1 MSGDKV
7 LRLELE
13 SKQRCDDVNFMK
25 KFVGNIVNDAKIAES
40 IEKISYSCCSSSC
53 CNYNATSGATT
64 DVGAIKSTT
73 KMSDNVKIMTKS
85 SESTGKH
92 HLCISIDCKQYYYR
106 YDVNHIFLIF
116 ETDFILCKQLQNQHR
131 LEIIIATTLQQIL

>member
-13 SKQRCDDVNFMK
+13 SKKRCDDVNFMK

-73 KMSDNVKIMTKS
+73 KMSENVKIMTKS
-85 SESTGKH
+85 SESTAITRSTSPGEDN
-92 HLCISIDCKQYYYR
+92 C
-106 YDVNHIFLIF
+106 YDTA
-116 ETDFILCKQLQNQHR
+116 TDP
-131 LEIIIATTLQQIL
+131 LECLV